1 MRVGIDY
8 TAAARQRA
16 GIGRYTRSLVHALA
30 RIDQQNE
37 YALFVP
43 SDARF
48 LNGLGSIAGTG
59 DLPTPSNFHLVRAPL
74 SERALATIW
83 QRARLLLP
91 IETFVGA
98 NEVFYS
104 PDFVL
109 PPTKARR
116 KILTVHDLS
125 FRRVPETAVP
135 NLKWYLDGAVPRAV
149 ARADLI
155 FADSDATRADLIE
168 LYHVPPDRVQTL
180 YSGCDDF
187 FHPVTAAHELARVR
201 ELYKLSR
208 PFILSIGTLE
218 PRKNF
223 VRLIEAYARLPR
235 RNEFELVIAGGKGW
249 LYDDILNAPERLH
262 ISDHVHFPEYVP
274 DEHLAALYSA
284 CAVFV
289 YPSLYEGFGLPVLE
303 ALTCGAAV
311 ITSNTSSLPE
321 VAGDAAMMVDPRDTD
336 ALAAA
341 LEHLLEDEELRAGL
355 TRRGLDQA
363 KKFSWEK
370 SARQLRNAI
379 EAGATL
385 LTGENFPKQEDG

>member
-30 RIDQQNE
+30 RVDQQNE

-43 SDARF
+43 GDARF
-48 LNGLGSIAGTG
+48 LNGLGTVAQTVNPPS
-59 DLPTPSNFHLVRAPL
+59 PSNFHLVRAPL
-74 SERALATIW
+74 SERALVTLW
-83 QRARLLLP
+83 QRARVPLP

-135 NLKWYLDGAVPRAV
+135 NLKWYLEGAVPRAV

-155 FADSDATRADLIE
+155 FADSNATRADLIE
-168 LYHVPPDRVQTL
+168 LYHAPPERVQTL

-187 FHPVTAAHELARVR
+187 FQPVTDTNELARVR
-201 ELYKLSR
+201 ELYKLNR

-223 VRLIEAYARLPR
+223 VRLIEAYARMPR
-235 RNEFELVIAGGKGW
+235 RDEFELVIAGGKGW
-249 LYDDILNAPERLH
+249 LYDEILNAPERLGVK
-262 ISDHVHFPEYVP
+262 DCVHFPGFVP
-274 DEHLAALYSA
+274 DEDLAAIYSA

-321 VAGDAAMMVDPRDTD
+321 VAGDAAMMVDPRDID

-341 LEHLLEDEELRAGL
+341 LEQLLGDEELRAEL
-355 TRRGLDQA
+355 IRRGIEQA

-370 SARQLRNAI
+370 SAHQLRNAI
-379 EAGATL
+379 EA
-385 LTGENFPKQEDG
+385 